1 MDALEVIACVYDG
14 PLGPSSRPMIVLW
27 FDDQEWYEG
36 VDVLVTAL
44 WRTEEAGVKGGPTRA
59 SRTWGVTL
67 MIAVSGLGG
76 LCVASVAAGQTLP
89 QFDLNQFRPSELTT
103 DGFAVSNADGQGHLR
118 FGFQVYLDFSR
129 DPLELQVTNGPIPDQ
144 RLQLVH
150 SQLTGHL
157 TWSLG
162 LWERLVVFMDLP
174 YSFILGDSLSSDAVG
189 FLDSIGL
196 GSVIPAGRGLGD
208 LYLGARGVLYGTREN
223 IFQLAAQATLTTNT
237 ASASRPQQNYLGEP
251 NKSPNIGGWFEVLG
265 TFNAGDYVRIPL
277 NVGYKTAF
285 TQDLPSLTIGN
296 QLTFGAAV
304 QLLLAQDRFMLTMEA
319 FGRTAA
325 ASGTGFGGSQESPVE
340 LLGGV
345 KYRHPKGF
353 AVGLAGT
360 GGVTSGYGN
369 PDWRLIGMLGYT
381 MPEKEKVVVVDVVV
395 DTDGDGIIDE
405 LDACPKDPEDF
416 DGFRDEDGCPDFD
429 NDADGILDVDDA
441 CPDEPGPP
449 ENNGCPD
456 PDRDGDGVP
465 DRIDN
470 CPDEPGPVENQ
481 GCPEEQQVVI
491 EDGQLEILDKIYFN
505 LNSAQLQRRS
515 HGLLD
520 NLADVLNAHPE
531 ISMIR
536 VEGHTDRTGP
546 SGYNMTLSQRRAESV
561 VRYLIDEGGVSED
574 RLFAEGF
581 GETRP
586 LLPNATTKMQL
597 AANRRVEFH
606 IAEAGP
612 EDTEDAPLEE

>member
-1 MDALEVIACVYDG
+1 
-14 PLGPSSRPMIVLW
+14 
-27 FDDQEWYEG
+27 
-36 VDVLVTAL
+36 LVT
-44 WRTEEAGVKGGPTRA
+44 
-59 SRTWGVTL
+59 
-67 MIAVSGLGG
+67 VSGLG
-76 LCVASVAAGQTLP
+76 LAAGATGQALP

-129 DPLELQVTNGPIPDQ
+129 DPMELQVTNGPIPDQ

-174 YSFILGDSLSSDAVG
+174 YSFILGDNLSSDAAA

-196 GSVIPAGRGLGD
+196 GPAIPRGRGLGD
-208 LYLGARGVLYGTREN
+208 LYVGARGVLYGTREN
-223 IFQLAAQATLTTNT
+223 IFQLAAQATLTANT

-251 NKSPNIGGWFEVLG
+251 NKSPNIGGWFELLG
-265 TFNAGDYVRIPL
+265 TFNAGEYVRIPL
-277 NVGYKTAF
+277 NIGYKTAF
-285 TQDLPSLTIGN
+285 NQDIPSLNIGN

-304 QLLLAQDRFMLTMEA
+304 QVLLGQDRFMLTVET

-325 ASGTGFGGSQESPVE
+325 ASGTGFGGRQESPVE
-340 LLGGV
+340 LLGGF
-345 KYRHPKGF
+345 KYLHSKGF
-353 AVGLAGT
+353 ALGLAGT

-381 MPEKEKVVVVDVVV
+381 MPEKEKVVAV
-395 DTDGDGIIDE
+395 DTDGDGIVDE
-405 LDACPKDPEDF
+405 NDECPKDPEDF

-449 ENNGCPD
+449 ENDGCPD

-470 CPDEPGPVENQ
+470 CPDEPGPVENH

-491 EDGQLEILDKIYFN
+491 EDSKLEILDKIYFN
-505 LNSAQLQRRS
+505 LNSARLQRRS

-520 NLADVLNAHPE
+520 NVAEVVNAHPE
-531 ISMIR
+531 ISIIR
-536 VEGHTDRTGP
+536 VEGHTDETGP
-546 SGYNMTLSQRRAESV
+546 SAYNMRLSQRRAESV
-561 VRYLIDEGGVSED
+561 VRYLIEEGGVSED
-574 RLFAEGF
+574 RLVAQGF
-581 GETRP
+581 GETQP
-586 LLPNATTKMQL
+586 LVPNATTKMQL

-606 IAEAGP
+606 LATAGSEGTDDP
-612 EDTEDAPLEE
+612 PVEDLEE

>member
-1 MDALEVIACVYDG
+1 MV
-14 PLGPSSRPMIVLW
+14 S
-27 FDDQEWYEG
+27 
-36 VDVLVTAL
+36 
-44 WRTEEAGVKGGPTRA
+44 RTEEAGLNGGPTSA
-59 SRTWGVTL
+59 SRAWGVTL
-67 MIAVSGLGG
+67 MAIVGSLGLGSLGFDG
-76 LCVASVAAGQTLP
+76 LGFASGAAAQTVP
-89 QFDLNQFRPSELTT
+89 QFDLNQFRPSELIT

-144 RLQLVH
+144 RLQIVH

-157 TWSLG
+157 TWNLG
-162 LWERLVVFMDLP
+162 LWERLVIFMDLP
-174 YSFILGDSLSSDAVG
+174 YSFILGDNLSSDAVA

-196 GSVIPAGRGLGD
+196 GGIIPTGRGLGD
-208 LYLGARGVLYGTREN
+208 LYVGARGVLYGTREN

-237 ASASRPQQNYLGEP
+237 ASASRPEQNYLGEP
-251 NKSPNIGGWFEVLG
+251 NKSPNIGGWFELFG
-265 TFNAGDYVRIPL
+265 TFNAGKYVRIPL

-285 TQDLPSLTIGN
+285 AQDIPSLSIGN

-304 QLLLAQDRFMLTMEA
+304 QVLLGQDRFMLTMET

-340 LLGGV
+340 LLGGF
-345 KYRHPKGF
+345 KYLNPKGF
-353 AVGLAGT
+353 AVGMAGT

-381 MPEKEKVVVVDVVV
+381 MPAKATVVAV
-395 DTDGDGIIDE
+395 DTDGDGIV
-405 LDACPKDPEDF
+405 
-416 DGFRDEDGCPDFD
+416 GCPD
-429 NDADGILDVDDA
+429 L
-441 CPDEPGPP
+441 
-449 ENNGCPD
+449 
-456 PDRDGDGVP
+456 DRDGDGVP

-491 EDGQLEILDKIYFN
+491 EDEQLEILDKIYFN

-515 HGLLD
+515 HDLLD
-520 NLADVLNAHPE
+520 NVAAVLNAHPE

-536 VEGHTDRTGP
+536 VEGHTDETGP
-546 SGYNMTLSQRRAESV
+546 SAYNMRLSQRRAESV
-561 VRYLIDEGGVSED
+561 VRYLIDEGRVSGD
-574 RLFAEGF
+574 RLIAQGF
-581 GETRP
+581 GETLP
-586 LLPNATTKMQL
+586 LVPNATTKMQL

-606 IAEAGP
+606 LTGAGC
-612 EDTEDAPLEE
+612 EDADPTRLEQ